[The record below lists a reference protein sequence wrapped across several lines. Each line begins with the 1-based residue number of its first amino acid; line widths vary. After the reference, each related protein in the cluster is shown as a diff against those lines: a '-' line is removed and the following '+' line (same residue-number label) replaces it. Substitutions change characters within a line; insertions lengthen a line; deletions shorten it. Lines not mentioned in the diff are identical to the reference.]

1 MVLPLAPG
9 LITASVSVGF
19 FTKEIRYYVA
29 YLYVPAALLPAGN
42 FDKNLYCHERSQPLD
57 ELPALARIW
66 TRHFHAAIKCGR
78 SDNAHC

>member
-19 FTKEIRYYVA
+19 FTKETRYYVA
-29 YLYVPAALLPAGN
+29 YLDVSAALDN
-42 FDKNLYCHERSQPLD
+42 FDKYLHYHERSQPLD
-57 ELPALARIW
+57 ELPAPARIW